1 MPCRID
7 SKERMDNL
15 GTQLKW
21 LCGLFPTIP
30 ILVLE
35 ADSCQRIFIPKEIY
49 KNVTYL
55 FVEDEDPVFY
65 RTYYLNRMLKTVMTP
80 IAGIWD
86 TDVILSKEQIVD
98 ALNAIRNK
106 KVVMSIP
113 YDGRVYAMSSDVS
126 RKFRDTIQFTYLTQN
141 ALDVNLIL
149 GNQSVGGAVFVN
161 RAIYLDV
168 GGENEHFYG
177 WGPEDMERVYRIKKL
192 SLSFYRSKGALFHLY
207 HPVGLNSQYASSS
220 IERRNQSEFS
230 GIMQMNE
237 RELKNYIE
245 VWKNPQKLLPKIVD
259 HLLVHVY
266 ESDSIG
272 LFYGKMGIAIFF
284 FHCAR
289 FLKSP
294 IYEDFAEDLLD
305 IVSSRL
311 STDMLWGFAEGVCG
325 IGWGFEYLVQAGFL
339 EGDSLM
345 LLKEFDQKVMEK
357 DLSYLSDT
365 SLETGLKGLYCYV
378 QARIAAARRQNKQ
391 IPFTMDYY
399 QMVNEQMRRNNLSHF
414 NADFYFVFVSFLN
427 RVFLEQKS
435 DSWNLGLKDGCA
447 GFGLKWI
454 FS

>member
-177 WGPEDMERVYRIKKL
+177 WGRKIWKGFIE
-192 SLSFYRSKGALFHLY
+192 SKNCHCLF
-207 HPVGLNSQYASSS
+207 
-220 IERRNQSEFS
+220 
-230 GIMQMNE
+230 
-237 RELKNYIE
+237 IE
-245 VWKNPQKLLPKIVD
+245 VKGRCFIC
-259 HLLVHVY
+259 
-266 ESDSIG
+266 I
-272 LFYGKMGIAIFF
+272 I
-284 FHCAR
+284 R
-289 FLKSP
+289 
-294 IYEDFAEDLLD
+294 
-305 IVSSRL
+305 
-311 STDMLWGFAEGVCG
+311 WG
-325 IGWGFEYLVQAGFL
+325 
-339 EGDSLM
+339 
-345 LLKEFDQKVMEK
+345 
-357 DLSYLSDT
+357 
-365 SLETGLKGLYCYV
+365 
-378 QARIAAARRQNKQ
+378 
-391 IPFTMDYY
+391 
-399 QMVNEQMRRNNLSHF
+399 
-414 NADFYFVFVSFLN
+414 
-427 RVFLEQKS
+427 
-435 DSWNLGLKDGCA
+435 
-447 GFGLKWI
+447 
-454 FS
+454 